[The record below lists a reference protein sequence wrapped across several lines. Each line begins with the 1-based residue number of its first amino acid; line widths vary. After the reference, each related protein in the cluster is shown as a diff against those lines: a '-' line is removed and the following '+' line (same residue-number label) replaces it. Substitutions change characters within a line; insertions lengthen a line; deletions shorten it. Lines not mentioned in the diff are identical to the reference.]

1 MSAGVAY
8 MVTAAAVADAGARPS
23 QTHAE
28 RRRDRG
34 GGGER
39 EEDGRETETERRERL
54 EVGSVI
60 VSALILDQFTGYTR
74 MCLSP
79 PTRRSVSNATNPV
92 NTHRGTR
99 APRRG
104 SSHVHLRTHTHLY
117 TRTYTNTDTVGHA
130 YAQTRTLTD

>member
-1 MSAGVAY
+1 MSVGVACIHGY
-8 MVTAAAVADAGARPS
+8 S
-23 QTHAE
+23 S
-28 RRRDRG
+28 RRRRRRCSPFSDARRKATG
-34 GGGER
+34 SGGER

-74 MCLSP
+74 MCLNP

-99 APRRG
+99 APRHG

-117 TRTYTNTDTVGHA
+117 TRTYTSTDTVGHA
-130 YAQTRTLTD
+130 YAQPRTLTD